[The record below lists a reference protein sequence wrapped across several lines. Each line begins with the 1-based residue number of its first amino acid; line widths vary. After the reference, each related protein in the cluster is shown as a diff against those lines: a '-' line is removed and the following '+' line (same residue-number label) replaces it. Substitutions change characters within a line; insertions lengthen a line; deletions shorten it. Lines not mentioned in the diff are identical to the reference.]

1 MNHSPPTGRPSSSDR
16 GVPCQGPYGGRQ
28 EDPGMSCP
36 DVARFEIVRHDH
48 SALLVC
54 PVHLGPSLLMA
65 DRVLWPPQICLIG

>member
-1 MNHSPPTGRPSSSDR
+1 
-16 GVPCQGPYGGRQ
+16 
-28 EDPGMSCP
+28 MSCP